1 MKELQDKKFAEEV
14 RNRVM
19 TEEQIDQAK
28 KEELRQRMEK
38 YKQQLNGQ
46 IEEARNKRRY
56 GEGGLMTEHER
67 KINDRDIKAYM
78 EMDNQSVYNRG
89 IPGIQVGHELEMQQK
104 YIGKLF
110 QASNMPG
117 MGGYD
122 PSR

>member
-89 IPGIQVGHELEMQQK
+89 IPGIQVGHELEMQ
-104 YIGKLF
+104 
-110 QASNMPG
+110 
-117 MGGYD
+117 
-122 PSR
+122 